1 MPRDQMS
8 VGKLYGLHASS
19 SLDSGLH
26 SSLISFRTLRNSHVR
41 SSLFPLRNFYEHSSL
56 LSAGTLR
63 NSHVHSSRSD
73 RSFTKLCGSMNP
85 IGFLWLEEVLTH
97 GSLLNNL
104 SSWRTRSLGL
114 GLQCYYVFPLRKACW
129 LFSFSAVYMYVHVL
143 LLWDIQCCLPST
155 TSWIL
160 VRYLQPPKQI
170 LRSVVT
176 YPNSP
181 LDCSKNQQSFYHTT
195 FKIHVYQIPSH
206 HHPK

>member
-41 SSLFPLRNFYEHSSL
+41 SSLFPLRNFYVHSSL

-73 RSFTKLCGSMNP
+73 RIFTKLCGSMNP
-85 IGFLWLEEVLTH
+85 IGFLWLEEEVLTH
-97 GSLLNNL
+97 GSFLNNL

-129 LFSFSAVYMYVHVL
+129 LLSLLQCTCMYM
-143 LLWDIQCCLPST
+143 CCFYEISNVVFQVPHLGFLFG
-155 TSWIL
+155 IYNL
-160 VRYLQPPKQI
+160 QNRYYGQ
-170 LRSVVT
+170 
-176 YPNSP
+176 
-181 LDCSKNQQSFYHTT
+181 
-195 FKIHVYQIPSH
+195 
-206 HHPK
+206 